1 MNNFRLIRVPV
12 KRVLEEESFF
22 THRAVIKEDHM
33 QNFLDKIRGLTLPD
47 RYNYSV
53 MIIGKTRLQ
62 VSSLEYF
69 LNTGW
74 ND

>member
-1 MNNFRLIRVPV
+1 MSNFRLIRIPIR
-12 KRVLEEESFF
+12 RVLEEESFF
-22 THRAVIKEDHM
+22 THRAVIKETHM
-33 QNFLDKIRGLTLPD
+33 QPFMDKVKALVIPD

>member
-1 MNNFRLIRVPV
+1 MSTFRLIRKPI
-12 KRVLEEESFF
+12 RAVLEDEDFF
-22 THRAVIKEDHM
+22 THLTVFKEATIQD
-33 QNFLDKIRGLTLPD
+33 FLDKLKRIVIPD
-47 RYNYSV
+47 KYNYSV